1 MSKPNNQPTARDQY
15 VQDISLVLDNDHESY
30 KLIRAEAIRL
40 MAQEE
45 FINSANWLL
54 AKFIENYVENTILKA
69 LKQKP
74 SDYTAGVG
82 SLLVA
87 QLCFGWG
94 IDPYYDY
101 ASSITATLRE
111 SVAI

>member
-1 MSKPNNQPTARDQY
+1 MNTSPTARQQFAD
-15 VQDISLVLDNDHESY
+15 DISLVLDNDRESY
-30 KLIRAEAIRL
+30 EIIQAEAKRL

-54 AKFIENYVENTILKA
+54 ATYIKDYVETAIENAIGNNLIGA
-69 LKQKP
+69 L
-74 SDYTAGVG
+74 
-82 SLLVA
+82 LIR

>member
-30 KLIRAEAIRL
+30 ELIRAEAKRL

-54 AKFIENYVENTILKA
+54 ATYIKNYVENAIDEMVTNDL
-69 LKQKP
+69 
-74 SDYTAGVG
+74 VG
-82 SLLVA
+82 GLLIREI
-87 QLCFGWG
+87 CFGWG
-94 IDPYYDY
+94 IDPFYDY

-111 SVAI
+111 SVAL

>member
-1 MSKPNNQPTARDQY
+1 MSKPNNQPTARNQY

-30 KLIRAEAIRL
+30 ELIQAEAKRL

-54 AKFIENYVENTILKA
+54 ATYIKNYVENAIDEMIDNDL
-69 LKQKP
+69 
-74 SDYTAGVG
+74 VG
-82 SLLVA
+82 GLLIREI
-87 QLCFGWG
+87 CFGWG
-94 IDPYYDY
+94 IDPFFDY
-101 ASSITATLRE
+101 AESITATLRE

>member
-1 MSKPNNQPTARDQY
+1 MNTSPTARQQFAD
-15 VQDISLVLDNDHESY
+15 DISLVLDNDRESY
-30 KLIRAEAIRL
+30 EIIQAEAKRL

-54 AKFIENYVENTILKA
+54 AKFIENYVETAIENAIGNNLIGA
-69 LKQKP
+69 L
-74 SDYTAGVG
+74 
-82 SLLVA
+82 LIR
-87 QLCFGWG
+87 QLCFSWG

-111 SVAI
+111 SVAN